1 MNKKT
6 KGLVTVLSVCVVL
19 LIVLSAVLLN
29 VNKKEEPVTDNTVD
43 NNVGEVINE
52 EPVEYTDDYYR
63 DFIKSQKDNN

>member
-29 VNKKEEPVTDNTVD
+29 VNKKEEPVTDNTVA
-43 NNVGEVINE
+43 VS
-52 EPVEYTDDYYR
+52 YTHLR
-63 DFIKSQKDNN
+63 AHET